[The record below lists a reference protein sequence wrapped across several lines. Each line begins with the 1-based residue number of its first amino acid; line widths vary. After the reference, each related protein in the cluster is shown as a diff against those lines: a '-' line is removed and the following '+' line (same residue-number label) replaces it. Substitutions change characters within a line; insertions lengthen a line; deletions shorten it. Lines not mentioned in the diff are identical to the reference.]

1 MRAPSFVR
9 RVNNLG
15 ERHEVSTSAVAGGS
29 RQNPTR
35 TAEPASA
42 VAVAAVIAFTS
53 PDHPITRSPDHP
65 ITRSPDHPITRSL
78 RLLGIVN
85 TSRSSVPPLSILYNP
100 TFDTALIT
108 MSDIAKFVFGRWA
121 DA

>member
-29 RQNPTR
+29 GQNPTR
-35 TAEPASA
+35 TAEPAFA
-42 VAVAAVIAFTS
+42 VAVAVAVVIAFTS

-65 ITRSPDHPITRSL
+65 ITRSPDHPITRSPDDL
-78 RLLGIVN
+78 MTRSPDHPILSFVPERQKICTLVLLC
-85 TSRSSVPPLSILYNP
+85 SI
-100 TFDTALIT
+100 
-108 MSDIAKFVFGRWA
+108 
-121 DA
+121 